1 MEETLTWRT
10 LLGEVIRPP
19 LVRQRLAEEL
29 GVKPI
34 TLSRWAMN
42 ISNPRPE
49 ALRALPSAI
58 PTLQQQFITLI
69 EQEYPDLFTK
79 VHYKGQK
86 DLGIPS
92 AFYARFFNDYAN
104 LPINLRAP
112 SLHLLAIQQL
122 IAQLDPQQRGIAVF
136 IVQCTPPSS
145 GDHVSSLFKMIGRGT
160 ALWED
165 TFPHQ
170 AQLFGVESLAGNALQ
185 QAHYLLIQ
193 NSEESGRLYA
203 GQYQEAVESRIAVPI
218 LLADRT
224 AGCLCVYSNQPDYFT
239 LTQIDLLQA
248 YADVLTVTFAPEE
261 FFSFQDI
268 KLGVIPTFEVQH
280 FYLKTFQQRVLSRLR
295 EAGEQQQLLTRVQ
308 AELLVWQELERIL
321 LDLPFP
327 GNP

>member
-19 LVRQRLAEEL
+19 LVRQRLAEDL
-29 GVKPI
+29 GVKSI

-42 ISNPRPE
+42 TSNPRPE
-49 ALRALPSAI
+49 ALRALPGVI
-58 PTLQQQFITLI
+58 PSLQQQFITLI
-69 EQEYPDLFTK
+69 EQEYPDLFVN
-79 VHYKGQK
+79 VHSKGQK
-86 DLGIPS
+86 ELGIPS
-92 AFYARFFNDYAN
+92 AFYARFFSDYAN
-104 LPINLRAP
+104 LPINLRAS

-122 IAQLDPQQRGIAVF
+122 IDQLDPQQRGIAVF

-145 GDHVSSLFKMIGRGT
+145 GNHVSSLFKMLGRGT

-165 TFPHQ
+165 TFLYQ
-170 AQLFGVESLAGNALQ
+170 AQLFGVESLPGNALQ

-193 NSEESGRLYA
+193 NSEENARLYA
-203 GQYQEAVESRIAVPI
+203 GQLQEAVESRIAVPI
-218 LLADRT
+218 LLADRA

-248 YADVLTVTFAPEE
+248 FADVLTATFAPEE
-261 FFSFQDI
+261 FFAFQDI

-280 FYLKTFQQRVLSRLR
+280 FYLKTFQQRVLTYLR
-295 EAGEQQQLLTRVQ
+295 EAIEQQQLLTRVQ
-308 AELLVWQELERIL
+308 AELLVWQELERL
-321 LDLPFP
+321 LLNLPFP